1 MTRMTLIL
9 AAVLAV
15 VSQTADG
22 EIVLENSRLRAVLG
36 DDAVWRSLTDQAT
49 GQEYL
54 ASAQALPLATVRLG
68 ETTRVAN
75 RVRQDGTRWLVEFAG
90 CDTRLTYAV
99 TVAENWFGL
108 RLAEIAGARPSH
120 VTLVQLP
127 VTITA
132 RGGSRLNAAWDDRY
146 AVCLRG
152 MNLQSQGVF
161 VRRGDHCRLSVITQD
176 VPGPPLEGSGAVL
189 IGAPPA
195 DLKPILHRW
204 SLAGD
209 LPRNTD
215 GDVASRDLP
224 IARQSYWFLS
234 FGEQDVDRVIDECRR
249 AGIRQV
255 MLSSEAWCT
264 SVGHFN
270 FDRRRYPDG
279 LDSLRRTVAR
289 LHEQGILVGMHTF
302 ASKVSKRD
310 AYVTPVPHRGFCV
323 DMTATLAETVAAE
336 ATEIHTASDLSQW
349 PGSPV
354 CRQKVWEGHVSKHQE
369 VCIGD
374 EIVRYETIGPEGTWD
389 TFLGC
394 QRGAWGTR
402 TATHPAAAPCRH
414 FAVDGCIDGYILDQ
428 ESPLFQETTSRLA
441 EIFNA
446 CDFDMVYFDGSEDV
460 DRRRFDYYAAH
471 AHATAM
477 SKFTKRPLI
486 HMGGGFHHGVWHSF
500 TRSATV
506 DQYPGTYLAY
516 LHAGGTIDRWP
527 TCKDHIDRSVRSV
540 IACAG
545 EMTPGELGWFGI
557 GPRSGRYDGLQYD
570 EIEYLMCKSL
580 AHDAPISLQT
590 SFARLDAHPLTPD
603 LLEIVRRYE
612 QLRLS
617 GTVPADVR
625 SPLAEAGQDF
635 LLLPDCLQQPESPP
649 ALVAVAPC
657 QSVAGSS
664 EVRSFLGAWN
674 GGTVASLWHFVG
686 QDGKLFL
693 PAVSV
698 AVYDLRGNPVP
709 VERAGEQLAV
719 PVDHRRLLLHF
730 PQTAVE
736 KVQKL
741 LGAARLELRQ
751 PGVVWIRAA
760 DYHERVGEMVKG
772 SEAAVREPEAL
783 SDVVLCRGPIQRTD
797 TLPASY
803 CEYRVAIPH
812 AGRWTLWARVRY
824 PTGGDMSFA
833 VALPGEPETLAGQR
847 VLGNCGVND
856 AQWHW
861 TGQGGGIT
869 TVPPGTPLVFAVEA
883 GEFVFR
889 VYPREG
895 PGSAAGNPRLDCLCL
910 AEDPDYRPN
919 DTDAKAALGRAD

>member
-1 MTRMTLIL
+1 MIRIALIRTLIL
-9 AAVLAV
+9 AALWAAAGPA
-15 VSQTADG
+15 TAA
-22 EIVLENSRLRAVLG
+22 EIVLENARLRAVLG
-36 DDAVWRSLTDQAT
+36 DDAVWQSLTDRAA

-54 ASAQALPLATVRLG
+54 AAGQRLPLATVRIG
-68 ETTRVAN
+68 GATRAAN
-75 RVRQDGTRWLVEFAG
+75 RLRQDGGQWSLEFAG
-90 CDTRLTYAV
+90 CDTRLTYDV
-99 TVAENWFGL
+99 TVADDWFAL
-108 RLAEIAGARPSH
+108 RLAAVSGTRPTH
-120 VTLVQLP
+120 ATLVQVP
-127 VTITA
+127 VAITA

-152 MNLQSQGVF
+152 MNLQSQGVLA
-161 VRRGDHCRLSVITQD
+161 RRDDHCRLSVLTQD
-176 VPGPPLEGSGAVL
+176 APGPPLEGAGAVL

-215 GDVASRDLP
+215 GHAASRDLP

-234 FGEQDVDRVIDECRR
+234 FGEQEVDRVIDECRR

-255 MLSSEAWCT
+255 MLSSDAWCT
-264 SVGHFN
+264 SVGHFT

-302 ASKVSKRD
+302 ASKVSKHD
-310 AYVTPVPHRGFCV
+310 AYVTPVPRRGFCV
-323 DMTATLAETVAAE
+323 DLTATLAQAVAAE
-336 ATEIHTASDLSQW
+336 AAEIRTASDLSQW

-369 VCIGD
+369 VILGD
-374 EIVRYETIGPEGTWD
+374 EIIRYETIGPEGVWD

-402 TATHPAAAPCRH
+402 PAAHPAAAECLH
-414 FAVDGCIDGYILDQ
+414 YAVDGCINGYILDQ

-441 EIFNA
+441 EVFNA

-460 DRRRFDYYAAH
+460 DRRRFDYYAAQ

-516 LHAGGTIDRWP
+516 LHAGGTLDRWP
-527 TCKDHIDRSVRSV
+527 TCKDHIDRSVRAV
-540 IACAG
+540 IACAD
-545 EMTPGELGWFGI
+545 ELTPGELGWFGI
-557 GPRSGRYDGLQYD
+557 GPRNGRYDGLQFD

-603 LLEIVRRYE
+603 ILEIVRRYE

-625 SPLAEAGQDF
+625 QRLAETGQDF
-635 LLLPDCLQQPESPP
+635 LLLPDGLSQPASPP
-649 ALVAVAPC
+649 ALVAVRPLET
-657 QSVAGSS
+657 VAGNSD
-664 EVRSFLGAWN
+664 VRSLLGAWN
-674 GGTVASLWHFVG
+674 GGTIASLWHFVG
-686 QDGKLFL
+686 KDGRLLL
-693 PAVSV
+693 PAVAV
-698 AVYDLRGNPVP
+698 AVYDVRGNAVD
-709 VERAGEQLAV
+709 VERAGDQRAV

-730 PQTAVE
+730 PETGVE
-736 KVQKL
+736 QVQAL
-741 LGAARLELRQ
+741 LRAARLELRR
-751 PGVVWIRAA
+751 PAVVWMRAA
-760 DYHERVGEMVKG
+760 DGHERSGDMVLG
-772 SEAAVREPEAL
+772 SEVQVREPEAL
-783 SDVVLCRGPIQRTD
+783 GDVVLCRGRIDRAAA
-797 TLPASY
+797 PASY
-803 CEYRVAIPH
+803 GEYRPSDAD
-812 AGRWTLWARVRY
+812 ARAALQGNR
-824 PTGGDMSFA
+824 GGSRG
-833 VALPGEPETLAGQR
+833 GEP
-847 VLGNCGVND
+847 
-856 AQWHW
+856 
-861 TGQGGGIT
+861 
-869 TVPPGTPLVFAVEA
+869 
-883 GEFVFR
+883 
-889 VYPREG
+889 
-895 PGSAAGNPRLDCLCL
+895 
-910 AEDPDYRPN
+910 
-919 DTDAKAALGRAD
+919 